1 MSTIRRTKIVATLGP
16 ATDDQATLVA
26 MMRAGVDGVRINCS
40 HGTRNDFIRRAW
52 QAKDAAATAGRH
64 VAIMFDLQGPK
75 IRLHEATRRADLDEG
90 DQVRIVGDPKARG
103 ATGALVVDWPGVV
116 DAAEPGTSEL
126 VIGDGAP
133 RIAIAE
139 RTKGA
144 LVGTCVIPG
153 TALPRKGAF
162 LTHAQVGRMALTEK
176 DRADVRT
183 ALDAGADF
191 IALSFVNGADD
202 IRELR
207 GEILGSSARII
218 AKIETLAAIDHL
230 EEIVDA
236 ADALMVARGDL
247 GVEAGVSRVPLLQKR
262 IIQAANE
269 RGKMVITATQMLES
283 MIDAPEPTRAEA
295 SDVANAVIDGTSCV
309 MLSGET
315 AVGRYPIETIE
326 QMAAIALDAQDGV
339 TPLVVEGGAIG
350 REEGRTTAESVM
362 RAAVLLA
369 REIKAAALVIP
380 TETGG
385 SARAAA
391 RFRPRRPIM
400 ALCTDGEVARQL
412 ALEWGVIPEPLHQR
426 PEEPIEALVERCLL
440 RAQRRLDLPEG
451 SRVVLTSG
459 PQVATPGATS
469 LIAVHRLDAAQ

>member
-1 MSTIRRTKIVATLGP
+1 MDALRRTKIVATLGP

-26 MMRAGVDGVRINCS
+26 MIRAGVDGVRINCS

-52 QAKDAAATAGRH
+52 QARDAAATAGRH

-75 IRLHEATRRADLDEG
+75 VRLHESSRRADLDEG
-90 DQVRIVGDPKARG
+90 DQVRIVGDPRATG

-116 DAAEPGTSEL
+116 DAADPGTSEL

-162 LTHAQVGRMALTEK
+162 LTHAQVRSMALTDK
-176 DRADVRT
+176 DRQDVRT

-202 IRELR
+202 VRELR
-207 GEILGSSARII
+207 GEILGSSARVI
-218 AKIETLAAIDHL
+218 AKIETLLAIEALD
-230 EEIVDA
+230 EIVDA

-247 GVEAGVSRVPLLQKR
+247 GVEAGVPRVPLLQKQ
-262 IIQAANE
+262 IIQAAND

-315 AVGRYPIETIE
+315 AVGRYPLETIE
-326 QMAAIALDAQDGV
+326 QMAEIALDAQDGV
-339 TPLVVEGGAIG
+339 TPLVVEGGGAP
-350 REEGRTTAESVM
+350 REEGRSTAESVM

-380 TETGG
+380 TATGG
-385 SARAAA
+385 SVRAAA
-391 RFRPRRPIM
+391 RFRPRRPIL
-400 ALCTDGEVARQL
+400 ALCNDPEVARQL

-440 RAQRRLDLPEG
+440 RAQRRLGLPEG

-469 LIAVHRLDAAQ
+469 LIAVHRLGSND

>member
-1 MSTIRRTKIVATLGP
+1 MNALRRTKIVATLGP
-16 ATDDQATLVA
+16 ATDDQGALVA
-26 MMRAGVDGVRINCS
+26 MVRAGVDGVRINCS

-52 QAKDAAATAGRH
+52 QARDAAATAGRH

-75 IRLHEATRRADLDEG
+75 IRLHEASRRADLDEG

-103 ATGALVVDWPGVV
+103 ATGSLVVDWPGVV
-116 DAAEPGTSEL
+116 DAADPGTSEL

-139 RTKGA
+139 RAKGA
-144 LVGTCVIPG
+144 LMGTCVIPG
-153 TALPRKGAF
+153 IALPRKGAF
-162 LTHAQVGRMALTEK
+162 LTHAQVGRMALTDK
-176 DRADVRT
+176 DREDVRT

-207 GEILGSSARII
+207 GEILGSPARII
-218 AKIETLAAIDHL
+218 AKIETLSAIEHL
-230 EEIVDA
+230 EEIADA

-283 MIDAPEPTRAEA
+283 MIAAPEPTRAEA

-315 AVGRYPIETIE
+315 AVGRYPVETIQ

-339 TPLVVEGGAIG
+339 TPLIVEGGS
-350 REEGRTTAESVM
+350 REEGRTTGESVM

-369 REIKAAALVIP
+369 REIKAEALVIP

-391 RFRPRRPIM
+391 RFRPRRPIL
-400 ALCTDGEVARQL
+400 ALCSDAEVARHL

-426 PEEPIEALVERCLL
+426 PEEPIDALVERSLR
-440 RAQRRLDLPEG
+440 RAQERLGLPDG
-451 SRVVLTSG
+451 ARVVLTSG

-469 LIAVHRLDAAQ
+469 LIAVHRLGSAG

>member
-1 MSTIRRTKIVATLGP
+1 MSTLRRTKIVATLGP
-16 ATDDQATLVA
+16 STDDQATLVA
-26 MMRAGVDGVRINCS
+26 MIRAGVDGVRVNCS
-40 HGTRNDFIRRAW
+40 HGSREDFIRRAW
-52 QAKDAAATAGRH
+52 QARDAAATAGRH

-75 IRLHEATRRADLDEG
+75 IRLHEASRRADLDEG
-90 DQVRIVGDPKARG
+90 DQVRIVGDPRAKG

-133 RIAIAE
+133 RIAIAQ
-139 RTKGA
+139 RAKGA

-162 LTHAQVGRMALTEK
+162 LTHAQVGRMALTDK
-176 DRADVRT
+176 DRADVKT

-207 GEILGSSARII
+207 GEILGSQARII

-236 ADALMVARGDL
+236 ADAVMVARGDL

-262 IIQAANE
+262 IIQAAND
-269 RGKMVITATQMLES
+269 RGRMVITATQMLES
-283 MIDAPEPTRAEA
+283 MIDTPEPTRAEA

-315 AVGRYPIETIE
+315 AVGKYPVETIE
-326 QMAAIALDAQDGV
+326 QMAAIALDAQDGI
-339 TPLVVEGGAIG
+339 TPLVVEGGGARG
-350 REEGRTTAESVM
+350 DGRTTAESVM

-369 REIKAAALVIP
+369 REIKAEALVIP

-391 RFRPRRPIM
+391 RFRPRRPIL
-400 ALCTDGEVARQL
+400 ALCSDAEVARQL

-426 PEEPIEALVERCLL
+426 PDEPIDALVERCLV
-440 RAQRRLDLPEG
+440 RAQRRLGLPDG
-451 SRVVLTSG
+451 GRVVLTSG

-469 LIAVHRLDAAQ
+469 LIAVHRLGSAD

>member
-1 MSTIRRTKIVATLGP
+1 MSTLRRTKIVATLGP
-16 ATDDQATLVA
+16 STDDQATLVA
-26 MMRAGVDGVRINCS
+26 MIRAGVDGVRVNCS
-40 HGTRNDFIRRAW
+40 HGSREDFIRRAW
-52 QAKDAAATAGRH
+52 QARDAAATAGRH

-75 IRLHEATRRADLDEG
+75 IRLHEASRRADLDEG
-90 DQVRIVGDPKARG
+90 DQVRIVGDPRAKG

-133 RIAIAE
+133 RIAIAQ
-139 RTKGA
+139 RAKGA

-162 LTHAQVGRMALTEK
+162 LTHAQVGRMALTDK
-176 DRADVRT
+176 DRADVKT

-207 GEILGSSARII
+207 GEILGSQARII

-236 ADALMVARGDL
+236 ADAVMVARGDL

-262 IIQAANE
+262 IIQAAND
-269 RGKMVITATQMLES
+269 RGRMVITATQMLES
-283 MIDAPEPTRAEA
+283 MIDTPEPTRAEA

-315 AVGRYPIETIE
+315 AVGKYPVETIE
-326 QMAAIALDAQDGV
+326 QMAAIALDAQDGI
-339 TPLVVEGGAIG
+339 TPLVVEGGGA
-350 REEGRTTAESVM
+350 RDDGRTTAESVM

-369 REIKAAALVIP
+369 REIKAEALVIP

-391 RFRPRRPIM
+391 RFRPRRPIL
-400 ALCTDGEVARQL
+400 ALCSDAEVARQL
-412 ALEWGVIPEPLHQR
+412 ALEWGVMPEPLHQR
-426 PEEPIEALVERCLL
+426 PDEPIDALVERCLV
-440 RAQRRLDLPEG
+440 RAQRRLGLPDG
-451 SRVVLTSG
+451 GRVVLTSG

-469 LIAVHRLDAAQ
+469 LIAVHRLGSAD

>member
-1 MSTIRRTKIVATLGP
+1 MDALRRTKIVATLGP

-52 QAKDAAATAGRH
+52 QARDAAATAGRH

-75 IRLHEATRRADLDEG
+75 IRLHESSRRADLDQG
-90 DQVRIVGDPKARG
+90 DTVRIVGDPKASG

-116 DAAEPGTSEL
+116 EAADPGTSEL

-144 LVGTCVIPG
+144 LMGTCVIPG

-162 LTHAQVGRMALTEK
+162 LTHAQVRSMALTDK
-176 DRADVRT
+176 DREDVRT

-218 AKIETLAAIDHL
+218 AKIETLSAIQHL
-230 EEIVDA
+230 DEIVDA
-236 ADALMVARGDL
+236 ADAVMVARGDL
-247 GVEAGVSRVPLLQKR
+247 GVEAGVSRVPLLQKQ
-262 IIQAANE
+262 IIQAAND

-315 AVGRYPIETIE
+315 AVGRYPIETIQ

-339 TPLVVEGGAIG
+339 TPIVVEGGFASAD
-350 REEGRTTAESVM
+350 GRTTAESVM
-362 RAAVLLA
+362 HAAVLLA
-369 REIKAAALVIP
+369 REIKASALVIP
-380 TETGG
+380 TATGG
-385 SARAAA
+385 SVRAAA
-391 RFRPRRPIM
+391 RFRPRRPIL
-400 ALCTDGEVARQL
+400 ALCSDGEVARQL

-426 PEEPIEALVERCLL
+426 PEEPIEALVERCLM
-440 RAQRRLDLPEG
+440 RAQRRLNLPDG
-451 SRVVLTSG
+451 ARVVLTSG

-469 LIAVHRLDAAQ
+469 LIAVHRLGSAG

>member
-1 MSTIRRTKIVATLGP
+1 MSTLRRTKIVATLGP
-16 ATDDQATLVA
+16 STDDQATLVA
-26 MMRAGVDGVRINCS
+26 MIRAGVDGVRVNCS
-40 HGTRNDFIRRAW
+40 HGSREDFIRRAW
-52 QAKDAAATAGRH
+52 QARDAAATAGRH

-75 IRLHEATRRADLDEG
+75 IRLHEASRRADLDEG
-90 DQVRIVGDPKARG
+90 DQVRIVGDPRAKG

-133 RIAIAE
+133 RIAIAQ
-139 RTKGA
+139 RAKGA

-162 LTHAQVGRMALTEK
+162 LTHAQVGRMALTDK
-176 DRADVRT
+176 DRADVKT

-236 ADALMVARGDL
+236 ADAVMVARGDL

-262 IIQAANE
+262 IIQAAND
-269 RGKMVITATQMLES
+269 RGRMVITATQMLES
-283 MIDAPEPTRAEA
+283 MIDTPEPTRAEA

-315 AVGRYPIETIE
+315 AVGKYPVETIE
-326 QMAAIALDAQDGV
+326 QMAAIALDAQDGI
-339 TPLVVEGGAIG
+339 TPLVVEGGGARG
-350 REEGRTTAESVM
+350 DGRTTAESVM

-369 REIKAAALVIP
+369 REIKAEALVIP

-391 RFRPRRPIM
+391 RFRPRRPIL
-400 ALCTDGEVARQL
+400 ALCSDAEVARQL
-412 ALEWGVIPEPLHQR
+412 ALEWGVRPEPLHQR
-426 PEEPIEALVERCLL
+426 PDEPIDALVERCLV
-440 RAQRRLDLPEG
+440 RAQRRLGLPDG
-451 SRVVLTSG
+451 GRVVLTSG

-469 LIAVHRLDAAQ
+469 LIAVHRLGSAD

>member
-1 MSTIRRTKIVATLGP
+1 MNALRRTKIVATLGP
-16 ATDDQATLVA
+16 ATDDQQTLVA
-26 MMRAGVDGVRINCS
+26 MIRAGVDGVRINCS

-52 QAKDAAATAGRH
+52 QARDAAATAGRH

-75 IRLHEATRRADLDEG
+75 IRLHESSRRADLDEG
-90 DQVRIVGDPKARG
+90 DQVRIVGGPKASG
-103 ATGALVVDWPGVV
+103 ASRALVVDWPGVV
-116 DAAEPGTSEL
+116 AAAAPGTSEL

-162 LTHAQVGRMALTEK
+162 LTHAQVGRMALTDK
-176 DRADVRT
+176 DRDDVRT
-183 ALDAGADF
+183 AMDAGADF
-191 IALSFVNGADD
+191 IALSFVNGAED

-218 AKIETLAAIDHL
+218 AKIETLSAIDHL
-230 EEIVDA
+230 EEIVEV
-236 ADALMVARGDL
+236 ADAVMVARGDL
-247 GVEAGVSRVPLLQKR
+247 GVEAGVPRVPLLQKR
-262 IIQAANE
+262 IISAANAA
-269 RGKMVITATQMLES
+269 GKMVITATQMLES
-283 MIDAPEPTRAEA
+283 MSEAPEPTRAEA

-315 AVGRYPIETIE
+315 AVGKYPIETIH
-326 QMAAIALDAQDGV
+326 QMAAIALDAQDGI
-339 TPLVVEGGAIG
+339 TPLVVEGGA
-350 REEGRTTAESVM
+350 REDSRSTAEAVM

-369 REIKAAALVIP
+369 REIKAEALVIP

-391 RFRPRRPIM
+391 RFRPRRPIL
-400 ALCTDGEVARQL
+400 ALCSDAEVARQM

-426 PEEPIEALVERCLL
+426 PEEPIDALVERCLI
-440 RAQRRLDLPEG
+440 RAQRRLGLPDG
-451 SRVVLTSG
+451 ARVVLTSG

-469 LIAVHRLDAAQ
+469 LIAVHRLGSAD

>member
-1 MSTIRRTKIVATLGP
+1 MSTLRRTKIVATLGP
-16 ATDDQATLVA
+16 STDDQATLVA
-26 MMRAGVDGVRINCS
+26 MIRAGVDGVRVNCS
-40 HGTRNDFIRRAW
+40 HGSREDFIRRAW
-52 QAKDAAATAGRH
+52 QARDAAATAGRH

-75 IRLHEATRRADLDEG
+75 IRLHEASRRADLDEG
-90 DQVRIVGDPKARG
+90 DQVRIVGDPRAKG

-133 RIAIAE
+133 RIAIAQ
-139 RTKGA
+139 RAKGA

-162 LTHAQVGRMALTEK
+162 LTHAQVGRMALTDK
-176 DRADVRT
+176 DRADVKT

-236 ADALMVARGDL
+236 ADAVMVARGDL

-262 IIQAANE
+262 IIQAAND
-269 RGKMVITATQMLES
+269 RGRMVITATQMLES
-283 MIDAPEPTRAEA
+283 MIDTPEPTRAEA

-315 AVGRYPIETIE
+315 AVGKYPVETIE
-326 QMAAIALDAQDGV
+326 QMAAIALDAQDGI
-339 TPLVVEGGAIG
+339 TPLVVEGGGA
-350 REEGRTTAESVM
+350 RDDGRTTAESVM

-369 REIKAAALVIP
+369 REIKAEALVIP

-391 RFRPRRPIM
+391 RFRPRRPIL
-400 ALCTDGEVARQL
+400 ALCSDAEVARQL
-412 ALEWGVIPEPLHQR
+412 ALEWGVMPEPLHQR
-426 PEEPIEALVERCLL
+426 PDEPIDALVERCLV
-440 RAQRRLDLPEG
+440 RAQRRLGLPDG
-451 SRVVLTSG
+451 GRVVLTSG
-459 PQVATPGATS
+459 PQLATPGATS
-469 LIAVHRLDAAQ
+469 LRAVHRLGSAD

>member
-1 MSTIRRTKIVATLGP
+1 MSTLRRTKIVATLGP
-16 ATDDQATLVA
+16 STDDQATLVA
-26 MMRAGVDGVRINCS
+26 MIRAGVDGVRVNCS
-40 HGTRNDFIRRAW
+40 HGSREDFIRRAW
-52 QAKDAAATAGRH
+52 QARDAAATAGRH

-75 IRLHEATRRADLDEG
+75 IRLHEASRRADLDEG
-90 DQVRIVGDPKARG
+90 DQVRIVGDPRAKG

-133 RIAIAE
+133 RIAIAQ
-139 RTKGA
+139 RAKGA

-162 LTHAQVGRMALTEK
+162 LTHAQVGRMALTDK
-176 DRADVRT
+176 DRADVKT

-207 GEILGSSARII
+207 GEILGSQARII

-236 ADALMVARGDL
+236 ADAVMVARGDL

-262 IIQAANE
+262 IIQAAND
-269 RGKMVITATQMLES
+269 RGRMVITATQMLES
-283 MIDAPEPTRAEA
+283 MIDTPEPTRAEA

-315 AVGRYPIETIE
+315 AVGKYPVETIE
-326 QMAAIALDAQDGV
+326 QMAAIALDAQDGI
-339 TPLVVEGGAIG
+339 TPLVVEGGGARG
-350 REEGRTTAESVM
+350 DGRTTAESVM

-369 REIKAAALVIP
+369 REIKAEALVIP

-391 RFRPRRPIM
+391 RFRPRRPIL
-400 ALCTDGEVARQL
+400 ALCSDADVARQL
-412 ALEWGVIPEPLHQR
+412 ALEWGVMPEPLHQR
-426 PEEPIEALVERCLL
+426 PDEPIDALVERCLV
-440 RAQRRLDLPEG
+440 RAQRRLGLPDG
-451 SRVVLTSG
+451 GRVVLTSG

-469 LIAVHRLDAAQ
+469 LIAVHRLGSAD

>member
-1 MSTIRRTKIVATLGP
+1 MSTLRRTKIVATLGP
-16 ATDDQATLVA
+16 STDDQATLVA
-26 MMRAGVDGVRINCS
+26 MIRAGVDGVRVNCS
-40 HGTRNDFIRRAW
+40 HGSREDFIRRAW
-52 QAKDAAATAGRH
+52 QARDAAATAGRH

-75 IRLHEATRRADLDEG
+75 IRLHEASRRADLDEG
-90 DQVRIVGDPKARG
+90 DQVRIVGDPRAKG

-133 RIAIAE
+133 RIAIAQ
-139 RTKGA
+139 RAKGA

-162 LTHAQVGRMALTEK
+162 LTHAQVGRMALTDK
-176 DRADVRT
+176 DRADVKT

-207 GEILGSSARII
+207 GEILGSQARII

-236 ADALMVARGDL
+236 ADAVMVARGDL

-262 IIQAANE
+262 IIQAAND
-269 RGKMVITATQMLES
+269 RGRMVITATQMLES
-283 MIDAPEPTRAEA
+283 MIDTPEPTRAEA

-315 AVGRYPIETIE
+315 AVGKYPVETIE
-326 QMAAIALDAQDGV
+326 QMAAIALDAQDGI
-339 TPLVVEGGAIG
+339 TPLVVEGGGARG
-350 REEGRTTAESVM
+350 DGRTTAESVM

-369 REIKAAALVIP
+369 REIKAEALVIP

-391 RFRPRRPIM
+391 RFRPRRPIL
-400 ALCTDGEVARQL
+400 ALCSDAEVARQL
-412 ALEWGVIPEPLHQR
+412 ALEWGVMPEPLHQR
-426 PEEPIEALVERCLL
+426 PDEPIDALVERCLL
-440 RAQRRLDLPEG
+440 RAQRRLGLPDG
-451 SRVVLTSG
+451 GRVVLTSG

-469 LIAVHRLDAAQ
+469 LIAVHRLGSAD

>member
-1 MSTIRRTKIVATLGP
+1 MSTLRRTKIVATLGP
-16 ATDDQATLVA
+16 STDDQATLVA
-26 MMRAGVDGVRINCS
+26 MIRAGVDGVRVNCS
-40 HGTRNDFIRRAW
+40 HGSREDFIRRAW
-52 QAKDAAATAGRH
+52 QARDAAATAGRH

-75 IRLHEATRRADLDEG
+75 IRLHEASRRADLDEG
-90 DQVRIVGDPKARG
+90 DQVRIVGDPRAKG

-133 RIAIAE
+133 RIAIAQ
-139 RTKGA
+139 RAKGA

-162 LTHAQVGRMALTEK
+162 LTHAQVGRMALTDK
-176 DRADVRT
+176 DRADVKT

-207 GEILGSSARII
+207 GEILGSQARII

-236 ADALMVARGDL
+236 ADAVMVARGDL

-262 IIQAANE
+262 IIQAAND
-269 RGKMVITATQMLES
+269 RGRMVITATQMLES
-283 MIDAPEPTRAEA
+283 MIDTPEPTRAEA

-315 AVGRYPIETIE
+315 AVGKYPVETIE
-326 QMAAIALDAQDGV
+326 QMAAIALDAQDGI
-339 TPLVVEGGAIG
+339 TPLVVEGGGARG
-350 REEGRTTAESVM
+350 DGRTTAESVM

-369 REIKAAALVIP
+369 REIKAEALVIP

-391 RFRPRRPIM
+391 RFRPRRPIL
-400 ALCTDGEVARQL
+400 ALCSDAEVARQL
-412 ALEWGVIPEPLHQR
+412 ALEWGVMPEPLHQR
-426 PEEPIEALVERCLL
+426 PDEPIDALVERCLL
-440 RAQRRLDLPEG
+440 RAQRRLGLPDG
-451 SRVVLTSG
+451 ARVVLTSG

-469 LIAVHRLDAAQ
+469 LIAVHRLGSAD

>member
-1 MSTIRRTKIVATLGP
+1 MSTLRRTKIVATLGP
-16 ATDDQATLVA
+16 STDDQATLVA
-26 MMRAGVDGVRINCS
+26 MIRAGVDGVRVNCS
-40 HGTRNDFIRRAW
+40 HGSREDFIRRAW
-52 QAKDAAATAGRH
+52 QARDAAATAGRH

-75 IRLHEATRRADLDEG
+75 IRLHEASRRADLDEG
-90 DQVRIVGDPKARG
+90 DQVRIVGDPRAKG

-133 RIAIAE
+133 RIAIAQ
-139 RTKGA
+139 RAKGA

-162 LTHAQVGRMALTEK
+162 LTHAQVGRMALTDK
-176 DRADVRT
+176 DRADVKT

-207 GEILGSSARII
+207 GEILGSQARII

-236 ADALMVARGDL
+236 ADAVMVARGDL

-262 IIQAANE
+262 IIQAAND
-269 RGKMVITATQMLES
+269 RGRMVITATQMLES
-283 MIDAPEPTRAEA
+283 MIDTPEPTRAEA

-315 AVGRYPIETIE
+315 AVGKYPVETIE
-326 QMAAIALDAQDGV
+326 QMAAIALDAQDGI
-339 TPLVVEGGAIG
+339 TPLVVEGGGARG
-350 REEGRTTAESVM
+350 DGRTTAESVM

-369 REIKAAALVIP
+369 REIKAEALVIP

-391 RFRPRRPIM
+391 RFRPRRPIL
-400 ALCTDGEVARQL
+400 ALCSDAEVARQL
-412 ALEWGVIPEPLHQR
+412 ALEWGVMPEPLHQR
-426 PEEPIEALVERCLL
+426 PDEPIDALVERCLV
-440 RAQRRLDLPEG
+440 RAQRRLGLPDG
-451 SRVVLTSG
+451 GRVVLTSG

-469 LIAVHRLDAAQ
+469 LIAVHRLGSAD

>member
-1 MSTIRRTKIVATLGP
+1 MDALRRTKIVATLGP

-26 MMRAGVDGVRINCS
+26 MIRAGVDGVRINCS

-52 QAKDAAATAGRH
+52 QARDAAATAGRH

-75 IRLHEATRRADLDEG
+75 IRLHESSRRADLDQG
-90 DQVRIVGDPKARG
+90 DTVRIVGDPRASG

-116 DAAEPGTSEL
+116 EAADPGTSEL

-133 RIAIAE
+133 RIAIAQ

-144 LVGTCVIPG
+144 LMGTCVIPG

-162 LTHAQVGRMALTEK
+162 LTHAQVRSMALTEK
-176 DRADVRT
+176 DREDVRT

-218 AKIETLAAIDHL
+218 AKIETLSAIQHL
-230 EEIVDA
+230 DEIVDA
-236 ADALMVARGDL
+236 ADAVMVARGDL
-247 GVEAGVSRVPLLQKR
+247 GVEAGVSRVPLLQKQ
-262 IIQAANE
+262 IIQAANDY
-269 RGKMVITATQMLES
+269 GKMVITATQMLES

-315 AVGRYPIETIE
+315 AVGRYPIDTIE
-326 QMAAIALDAQDGV
+326 HMAAIALDAQDGV
-339 TPLVVEGGAIG
+339 TPIVVEGGGAS
-350 REEGRTTAESVM
+350 RDGRTTAESVM

-369 REIKAAALVIP
+369 REIKASALVIP
-380 TETGG
+380 TATGG

-391 RFRPRRPIM
+391 RFRPRRPIL
-400 ALCTDGEVARQL
+400 ALCSDGEVARQL

-426 PEEPIEALVERCLL
+426 PEEPIEALVERCLM
-440 RAQRRLDLPEG
+440 RAQRRLNLPDG
-451 SRVVLTSG
+451 ARVVLTSG

-469 LIAVHRLDAAQ
+469 LIAVHRLSSSAA

>member
-1 MSTIRRTKIVATLGP
+1 MSTLRRTKIVATLGP
-16 ATDDQATLVA
+16 STDDQATLVA
-26 MMRAGVDGVRINCS
+26 MIRAGVDGVRVNCS
-40 HGTRNDFIRRAW
+40 HGSREDFIRRAW
-52 QAKDAAATAGRH
+52 QARDAAATAGRH

-75 IRLHEATRRADLDEG
+75 IRLHEASRRADLDEG
-90 DQVRIVGDPKARG
+90 DQVRIVGDPRAKG

-133 RIAIAE
+133 RIAIAQ
-139 RTKGA
+139 RAKGA

-162 LTHAQVGRMALTEK
+162 LTHAQVGRMALTDK
-176 DRADVRT
+176 DRADVKT

-236 ADALMVARGDL
+236 ADAVMVARGDL

-262 IIQAANE
+262 IIQAAND
-269 RGKMVITATQMLES
+269 RGRMVITATQMLES
-283 MIDAPEPTRAEA
+283 MIDTPEPTRAEA

-315 AVGRYPIETIE
+315 AVGKYPVETIE
-326 QMAAIALDAQDGV
+326 QMAAIALDAQDGI
-339 TPLVVEGGAIG
+339 TPLVVEGGGA
-350 REEGRTTAESVM
+350 RDDGRTTAESVM

-369 REIKAAALVIP
+369 REIKAEALVIP

-391 RFRPRRPIM
+391 RFRPRRPIL
-400 ALCTDGEVARQL
+400 ALCSDAEVARQL

-426 PEEPIEALVERCLL
+426 PDAPIDTLVERCLL
-440 RAQRRLDLPEG
+440 RAQRRLGLPDG
-451 SRVVLTSG
+451 ARVVLTSG

-469 LIAVHRLDAAQ
+469 LIAVHRLGSAD

>member
-26 MMRAGVDGVRINCS
+26 MIRAGVDGVRINCS

-75 IRLHEATRRADLDEG
+75 IRLHEASRRADLDEG

-103 ATGALVVDWPGVV
+103 ATSALVVDWPGVV
-116 DAAEPGTSEL
+116 DAADPGTSEL

-191 IALSFVNGADD
+191 IALSFVNGAED

-218 AKIETLAAIDHL
+218 AKIETLSAIENL
-230 EEIVDA
+230 EEIVEA

-262 IIQAANE
+262 IIEAANA

-369 REIKAAALVIP
+369 REIKAAALIIP

-400 ALCTDGEVARQL
+400 ALCSDGEVARQL

-469 LIAVHRLDAAQ
+469 LIAVHRLDAAE

>member
-1 MSTIRRTKIVATLGP
+1 MSTLRRTKIVATLGP
-16 ATDDQATLVA
+16 STDDQATLVA
-26 MMRAGVDGVRINCS
+26 MIRAGVDGVRVNCS
-40 HGTRNDFIRRAW
+40 HGSREDFIRRAW
-52 QAKDAAATAGRH
+52 QARDAAATAGRH

-75 IRLHEATRRADLDEG
+75 IRLHEASRRADLDEG
-90 DQVRIVGDPKARG
+90 DQVRIVGDPRAKG

-133 RIAIAE
+133 RIAIAQ
-139 RTKGA
+139 RAKGA

-162 LTHAQVGRMALTEK
+162 LTHAQVGRMALTDK
-176 DRADVRT
+176 DRADVKT

-207 GEILGSSARII
+207 GEILGSQARII

-236 ADALMVARGDL
+236 ADAVMVARGDL

-262 IIQAANE
+262 IIQAAND
-269 RGKMVITATQMLES
+269 RGRMVITATQMLES
-283 MIDAPEPTRAEA
+283 MIDTPEPTRAEA

-315 AVGRYPIETIE
+315 AVGKYPVETIE
-326 QMAAIALDAQDGV
+326 QMAAIALDAQDGI
-339 TPLVVEGGAIG
+339 TPLVVEGGGA
-350 REEGRTTAESVM
+350 RDDGRTTAESVM

-369 REIKAAALVIP
+369 REIKAEALVIP

-391 RFRPRRPIM
+391 RFRPRRPIL
-400 ALCTDGEVARQL
+400 ALCSDADVARQL
-412 ALEWGVIPEPLHQR
+412 ALEWGVMPEPLHQR
-426 PEEPIEALVERCLL
+426 PDEPIDALVERCLV
-440 RAQRRLDLPEG
+440 RAQRRLGLPDG
-451 SRVVLTSG
+451 GRVVLTSG

-469 LIAVHRLDAAQ
+469 LIAVHRLGSAD

>member
-1 MSTIRRTKIVATLGP
+1 MSTLRRTKIVATLGP
-16 ATDDQATLVA
+16 STDDQATLVA
-26 MMRAGVDGVRINCS
+26 MIRAGVDGVRVNCS
-40 HGTRNDFIRRAW
+40 HGSREDFIRRAW
-52 QAKDAAATAGRH
+52 QARDAAATAGRH

-75 IRLHEATRRADLDEG
+75 IRLHEASRRADLDEG
-90 DQVRIVGDPKARG
+90 DQVRIVGDPRAKG

-133 RIAIAE
+133 RIAIAQ
-139 RTKGA
+139 RAKGA

-162 LTHAQVGRMALTEK
+162 LTHAQVGRMALTDK
-176 DRADVRT
+176 DRADVKT

-207 GEILGSSARII
+207 GEILGSQARII

-236 ADALMVARGDL
+236 ADAVMVARGDL

-262 IIQAANE
+262 IIQAAND
-269 RGKMVITATQMLES
+269 RGRMVITATQMLES
-283 MIDAPEPTRAEA
+283 MIDTPEPTRAEA

-315 AVGRYPIETIE
+315 AVGKYPVETIE
-326 QMAAIALDAQDGV
+326 QMAAIALDAQDGI
-339 TPLVVEGGAIG
+339 TPLVVEGGGA
-350 REEGRTTAESVM
+350 RDDGRTTAESVM

-369 REIKAAALVIP
+369 REIKAEALVIP

-391 RFRPRRPIM
+391 RFRPRRPIL
-400 ALCTDGEVARQL
+400 ALCSDAEVARQL

-426 PEEPIEALVERCLL
+426 PDEPIDALVERCLL
-440 RAQRRLDLPEG
+440 RAQRRLGLPDG
-451 SRVVLTSG
+451 ARVVLTSG

-469 LIAVHRLDAAQ
+469 LIAVHRLGSAD

>member
-1 MSTIRRTKIVATLGP
+1 MSTLRRTKIVATLGP
-16 ATDDQATLVA
+16 STDDQATLVA
-26 MMRAGVDGVRINCS
+26 MIRAGVDGVRVNCS
-40 HGTRNDFIRRAW
+40 HGSREDFIRRAW
-52 QAKDAAATAGRH
+52 QARDAAATAGRH

-75 IRLHEATRRADLDEG
+75 IRLHEASRRADLDEG
-90 DQVRIVGDPKARG
+90 DQVRIVGDPRAKG

-133 RIAIAE
+133 RIAIAQ
-139 RTKGA
+139 RAKGA

-162 LTHAQVGRMALTEK
+162 LTHAQVGRMALTDK
-176 DRADVRT
+176 DRADVKT

-191 IALSFVNGADD
+191 IALSFVNGAED

-236 ADALMVARGDL
+236 ADAVMVARGDL

-262 IIQAANE
+262 IIQAAND
-269 RGKMVITATQMLES
+269 RGRMVITATQMLES
-283 MIDAPEPTRAEA
+283 MIDTPEPTRAEA

-315 AVGRYPIETIE
+315 AVGKYPVETIE
-326 QMAAIALDAQDGV
+326 QMAAIALDAQDGI
-339 TPLVVEGGAIG
+339 TPLVVEGGGA
-350 REEGRTTAESVM
+350 RDDGRTTAESVM

-369 REIKAAALVIP
+369 REIKAEALVIP

-391 RFRPRRPIM
+391 RFRPRRPIL
-400 ALCTDGEVARQL
+400 ALCSDAEVARQL

-426 PEEPIEALVERCLL
+426 PDEPIDALVERCLL
-440 RAQRRLDLPEG
+440 RAQRRLGLPDG
-451 SRVVLTSG
+451 ARVVLTSG

-469 LIAVHRLDAAQ
+469 LIAVHRLGSAD

>member
-1 MSTIRRTKIVATLGP
+1 MSTLRRTKIVATLGP
-16 ATDDQATLVA
+16 STDDQATLVA
-26 MMRAGVDGVRINCS
+26 MIRAGVDGVRVNCS
-40 HGTRNDFIRRAW
+40 HGSREDFIRRAW
-52 QAKDAAATAGRH
+52 QARDAAATAGRH

-75 IRLHEATRRADLDEG
+75 IRLHEASRRADLDEG
-90 DQVRIVGDPKARG
+90 DQVRIVGDPRAKG

-133 RIAIAE
+133 RIAIAQ
-139 RTKGA
+139 RAKGA

-162 LTHAQVGRMALTEK
+162 LTHAQVGRMALTDK
-176 DRADVRT
+176 DRADVKT

-207 GEILGSSARII
+207 GEILGSQARII

-236 ADALMVARGDL
+236 ADAVMVARGDL

-262 IIQAANE
+262 IIQAAND
-269 RGKMVITATQMLES
+269 RGRMVITATQMLES
-283 MIDAPEPTRAEA
+283 MIDTPEPTRAEA

-315 AVGRYPIETIE
+315 AVGKYPVETIE
-326 QMAAIALDAQDGV
+326 QMAAIALDAQDGI
-339 TPLVVEGGAIG
+339 TPLVVEGGGARG
-350 REEGRTTAESVM
+350 DGRTTAESVM

-369 REIKAAALVIP
+369 REIKAEALVIP

-391 RFRPRRPIM
+391 RFRPRRPIL
-400 ALCTDGEVARQL
+400 ALCSDAEVARQL
-412 ALEWGVIPEPLHQR
+412 ALEWGVMPEPLHQR
-426 PEEPIEALVERCLL
+426 PDEPIDALVERCLV
-440 RAQRRLDLPEG
+440 RAERRLGLPDG
-451 SRVVLTSG
+451 GRVVLTSG

-469 LIAVHRLDAAQ
+469 LIAVHRLGSAD

>member
-1 MSTIRRTKIVATLGP
+1 MSTLRRTKIVATLGP
-16 ATDDQATLVA
+16 STDDQATLVA
-26 MMRAGVDGVRINCS
+26 MIRAGVDGVRVNCS
-40 HGTRNDFIRRAW
+40 HGSREDFIRRAW
-52 QAKDAAATAGRH
+52 QARDAAATAGRH

-75 IRLHEATRRADLDEG
+75 IRLHEASRRADLDEG
-90 DQVRIVGDPKARG
+90 DQVRIVGDPLAKG

-133 RIAIAE
+133 RIAIAQ
-139 RTKGA
+139 RAKGA

-162 LTHAQVGRMALTEK
+162 LTHAQVGRMALTDK
-176 DRADVRT
+176 DRADVKT

-236 ADALMVARGDL
+236 ADAVMVARGDL

-262 IIQAANE
+262 IIQAAND
-269 RGKMVITATQMLES
+269 RGRMVITATQMLES
-283 MIDAPEPTRAEA
+283 MIDTPEPTRAEA

-315 AVGRYPIETIE
+315 AVGKYPVETIE
-326 QMAAIALDAQDGV
+326 QMAAIALDAQDGI
-339 TPLVVEGGAIG
+339 TPLVVEGGGARG
-350 REEGRTTAESVM
+350 DGRTTAESVM

-369 REIKAAALVIP
+369 REIKAEALVIP

-391 RFRPRRPIM
+391 RFRPRRPIL
-400 ALCTDGEVARQL
+400 ALCSDAEVARQL
-412 ALEWGVIPEPLHQR
+412 ALEWGVMPEPLHQR
-426 PEEPIEALVERCLL
+426 PDEPIDALVERCLV
-440 RAQRRLDLPEG
+440 RAQRRLGLPDG
-451 SRVVLTSG
+451 GRVVLTSG

-469 LIAVHRLDAAQ
+469 LIAVHRLGSAD

>member
-1 MSTIRRTKIVATLGP
+1 MDALRRTKIVATLGP
-16 ATDDQATLVA
+16 STDDQSTLVA

-52 QAKDAAATAGRH
+52 QARDAAATAGRH

-75 IRLHEATRRADLDEG
+75 IRLHEASRRADLDEG
-90 DQVRIVGDPKARG
+90 DKVRIVGDPRASG

-116 DAAEPGTSEL
+116 DAADPGTSEL

-133 RIAIAE
+133 RIAIAQ

-162 LTHAQVGRMALTEK
+162 LTHAQVRSMALTDK
-176 DRADVRT
+176 DRHDVRT

-218 AKIETLAAIDHL
+218 AKIETLAAIQHL
-230 EEIVDA
+230 DEIVDA
-236 ADALMVARGDL
+236 ADAVMVARGDL
-247 GVEAGVSRVPLLQKR
+247 GVEAGVSRVPLLQKQ
-262 IIQAANE
+262 IIQAAND

-326 QMAAIALDAQDGV
+326 QMSEIALDAQDGV
-339 TPLVVEGGAIG
+339 MPVVVEGGFASSD
-350 REEGRTTAESVM
+350 GRTTAESVM

-369 REIKAAALVIP
+369 REIKASALVIP
-380 TETGG
+380 TATGG
-385 SARAAA
+385 SVRAAA
-391 RFRPRRPIM
+391 RFRPRRPIL
-400 ALCTDGEVARQL
+400 ALCNDAEVARQL

-426 PEEPIEALVERCLL
+426 PEEPIEALVERCLT
-440 RAQRRLDLPEG
+440 RAQRRLALPDG
-451 SRVVLTSG
+451 ARVVLTSG

-469 LIAVHRLDAAQ
+469 LIAVHRLGTAA

>member
-1 MSTIRRTKIVATLGP
+1 MSTLRRTKIVATLGP
-16 ATDDQATLVA
+16 STDDQATLVA
-26 MMRAGVDGVRINCS
+26 MIRAGVDGVRVNCS
-40 HGTRNDFIRRAW
+40 HGSREDFIRRAW
-52 QAKDAAATAGRH
+52 QARDAAATAGRH

-75 IRLHEATRRADLDEG
+75 IRLHEASRRADLDEG
-90 DQVRIVGDPKARG
+90 DQVRIVGDPRAKG

-139 RTKGA
+139 RAKGA

-162 LTHAQVGRMALTEK
+162 LTHAQVGRMALTDK
-176 DRADVRT
+176 DRADVKT

-236 ADALMVARGDL
+236 ADAVMVARGDL

-262 IIQAANE
+262 IIQAAND
-269 RGKMVITATQMLES
+269 RGRMVITATQMLES
-283 MIDAPEPTRAEA
+283 MIDTPEPTRAEA

-315 AVGRYPIETIE
+315 AVGKYPVETIE
-326 QMAAIALDAQDGV
+326 QMAAIALDAQDGI
-339 TPLVVEGGAIG
+339 TPLVVEGGGARG
-350 REEGRTTAESVM
+350 DGRTTAESVM

-369 REIKAAALVIP
+369 REIKAEALVIP

-391 RFRPRRPIM
+391 RFRPRRPIL
-400 ALCTDGEVARQL
+400 ALCSDAEVARQL
-412 ALEWGVIPEPLHQR
+412 ALEWGVMPEPLHQR
-426 PEEPIEALVERCLL
+426 PDEPIDALVERCLV
-440 RAQRRLDLPEG
+440 RAQRRLGLPDG
-451 SRVVLTSG
+451 GRVVLTSG

-469 LIAVHRLDAAQ
+469 LIAVHRLGSAD

>member
-1 MSTIRRTKIVATLGP
+1 MDAIRRTKIVATLGP

-40 HGTRNDFIRRAW
+40 HGSRNDFIRRAW
-52 QAKDAAATAGRH
+52 QARDAAATAGKH
-64 VAIMFDLQGPK
+64 VAIIFDLQGPK
-75 IRLHEATRRADLDEG
+75 IRLHESSRRADLDEG
-90 DQVRIVGDPKARG
+90 DTVRIVGDPKASG

-116 DAAEPGTSEL
+116 EAADPGMSEL

-144 LVGTCVIPG
+144 LMGTCVIPG

-162 LTHAQVGRMALTEK
+162 LTHAQVRSMALTDK
-176 DRADVRT
+176 DREDVRT
-183 ALDAGADF
+183 AMHAGADF
-191 IALSFVNGADD
+191 VALSFVNGADD

-207 GEILGSSARII
+207 GEILGSTARII
-218 AKIETLAAIDHL
+218 AKIETLSAIQHL
-230 EEIVDA
+230 DEIVEA
-236 ADALMVARGDL
+236 ADAVMVARGDL

-262 IIQAANE
+262 IIQSANE
-269 RGKMVITATQMLES
+269 RGRMVITATQMLES
-283 MIDAPEPTRAEA
+283 MIDVPEPTRAEA

-315 AVGRYPIETIE
+315 AVGRYPVETIQ

-339 TPLVVEGGAIG
+339 TPLVVEGGV
-350 REEGRTTAESVM
+350 REQGGSTAESVM

-369 REIKAAALVIP
+369 REIKAEALVIP
-380 TETGG
+380 TATGG

-391 RFRPRRPIM
+391 RFRPRRPIL
-400 ALCTDGEVARQL
+400 ALCNDGEVARQL

-426 PEEPIEALVERCLL
+426 PDEPIDALVERCLT
-440 RAQRRLDLPEG
+440 RAQRRLNLPDG
-451 SRVVLTSG
+451 ARVVLTSG

-469 LIAVHRLDAAQ
+469 LIAVHRLGSAA

>member
-1 MSTIRRTKIVATLGP
+1 MNALRRTKIVATLGP
-16 ATDDQATLVA
+16 ATDDQQTLVA
-26 MMRAGVDGVRINCS
+26 MIRAGVDGVRINCS

-52 QAKDAAATAGRH
+52 QARDAAATAGRH

-75 IRLHEATRRADLDEG
+75 IRLHESSRRADLDEG
-90 DQVRIVGDPKARG
+90 DQVRIVGDPKASG
-103 ATGALVVDWPGVV
+103 ASRALVVDWPGVV
-116 DAAEPGTSEL
+116 EAAAPGTSEL

-144 LVGTCVIPG
+144 LVGRCVIPG

-162 LTHAQVGRMALTEK
+162 LTHAQVGRMALTDK
-176 DRADVRT
+176 DREDVRT
-183 ALDAGADF
+183 AMDAGADF
-191 IALSFVNGADD
+191 IALSFVNGAED

-218 AKIETLAAIDHL
+218 AKIETLSAIDHL
-230 EEIVDA
+230 EEIVEV
-236 ADALMVARGDL
+236 ADAVMVARGDL
-247 GVEAGVSRVPLLQKR
+247 GVEAGVPRVPLLQKR
-262 IIQAANE
+262 IISAANE
-269 RGKMVITATQMLES
+269 AGKMVITATQMLES
-283 MIDAPEPTRAEA
+283 MSEAPEPTRAEA

-315 AVGRYPIETIE
+315 AVGKYPIETIQ

-339 TPLVVEGGAIG
+339 TPLAVEGGAP
-350 REEGRTTAESVM
+350 RLTGRTTAESVM
-362 RAAVLLA
+362 HAAVLLA
-369 REIKAAALVIP
+369 RDIKAEALVIP

-391 RFRPRRPIM
+391 RFRPRRPIL
-400 ALCTDGEVARQL
+400 ALCSDAEVARQL

-426 PEEPIEALVERCLL
+426 PEEAIDALVERCLA
-440 RAQRRLDLPEG
+440 RAQRRLSLPDG
-451 SRVVLTSG
+451 ARVVLTSG

-469 LIAVHRLDAAQ
+469 LIAVHRLGSPD

>member
-1 MSTIRRTKIVATLGP
+1 MSTLRRTKIVATLGP
-16 ATDDQATLVA
+16 STDDQATLVA
-26 MMRAGVDGVRINCS
+26 MIRAGVDGVRVNCS
-40 HGTRNDFIRRAW
+40 HGSREDFIRRAW
-52 QAKDAAATAGRH
+52 QARDAAATAGRH

-75 IRLHEATRRADLDEG
+75 IRLHEASRRADLDEG
-90 DQVRIVGDPKARG
+90 DQVRIVGDPRAKG

-133 RIAIAE
+133 RIAIAQ
-139 RTKGA
+139 RAKGA

-162 LTHAQVGRMALTEK
+162 LTHAQVGRMALTDK
-176 DRADVRT
+176 DRADVKT

-207 GEILGSSARII
+207 GEILGSQARII

-236 ADALMVARGDL
+236 ADAVMVARGDL

-262 IIQAANE
+262 IIQAAND
-269 RGKMVITATQMLES
+269 RGRMVITATQMLES
-283 MIDAPEPTRAEA
+283 MIDTPEPTRAEA

-315 AVGRYPIETIE
+315 AVGKYPVETIQ
-326 QMAAIALDAQDGV
+326 QMAAIALDAQDGI
-339 TPLVVEGGAIG
+339 TPLVVEGGGARG
-350 REEGRTTAESVM
+350 DGRTTAESVM

-369 REIKAAALVIP
+369 REIKAEALVIP

-391 RFRPRRPIM
+391 RFRPRRPIL
-400 ALCTDGEVARQL
+400 ALCSDADVARQL
-412 ALEWGVIPEPLHQR
+412 ALEWGVMPEPLHQR
-426 PEEPIEALVERCLL
+426 PDEPIDALVERCLV
-440 RAQRRLDLPEG
+440 RAQRRLGLPDG
-451 SRVVLTSG
+451 ARVVLTSG

-469 LIAVHRLDAAQ
+469 LIAVHRLGSAD

>member
-1 MSTIRRTKIVATLGP
+1 MSTLRRTKIVATLGP
-16 ATDDQATLVA
+16 STDDQATLVA
-26 MMRAGVDGVRINCS
+26 MIRAGVDGVRVNCS
-40 HGTRNDFIRRAW
+40 HGSREDFIRRAW
-52 QAKDAAATAGRH
+52 QARDAAATAGRH

-75 IRLHEATRRADLDEG
+75 IRLHEASRRADLDEG
-90 DQVRIVGDPKARG
+90 DQVRIVGDPRAKG

-133 RIAIAE
+133 RIAIAQ
-139 RTKGA
+139 RAKGA

-162 LTHAQVGRMALTEK
+162 LTHAQVGRMALTDK
-176 DRADVRT
+176 DRADVKT

-236 ADALMVARGDL
+236 ADAVMVARGDL

-262 IIQAANE
+262 IIQAAND
-269 RGKMVITATQMLES
+269 RGRMVITATQMLES
-283 MIDAPEPTRAEA
+283 MIDTPEPTRAEA

-315 AVGRYPIETIE
+315 AVGKYPVETIE
-326 QMAAIALDAQDGV
+326 QMAAIALDAQDGI
-339 TPLVVEGGAIG
+339 TPLVVEGGGA
-350 REEGRTTAESVM
+350 RDDGRTTAESVM

-369 REIKAAALVIP
+369 REIKAEALVIP

-391 RFRPRRPIM
+391 RFRPRRPIL
-400 ALCTDGEVARQL
+400 ALCSDAEVARQL
-412 ALEWGVIPEPLHQR
+412 ALEWGVMPEPLHQR
-426 PEEPIEALVERCLL
+426 PDEPIDALVERCLV
-440 RAQRRLDLPEG
+440 RAQRRLGLPDG
-451 SRVVLTSG
+451 GRVVLTSG

-469 LIAVHRLDAAQ
+469 LIAVHRLGSAD

>member
-1 MSTIRRTKIVATLGP
+1 MSTLRRTKIVATLGP
-16 ATDDQATLVA
+16 STDDQATLVA
-26 MMRAGVDGVRINCS
+26 MIRAGVDGVRVNCS
-40 HGTRNDFIRRAW
+40 HGSREDFIRRAW
-52 QAKDAAATAGRH
+52 QARDAAATAGRH

-75 IRLHEATRRADLDEG
+75 IRLHEASRRADLDEG
-90 DQVRIVGDPKARG
+90 DQVRIVGDPRAKG

-133 RIAIAE
+133 RIAIAQ
-139 RTKGA
+139 RAKGA

-162 LTHAQVGRMALTEK
+162 LTHAHVGRMALTDK
-176 DRADVRT
+176 DRADVKT

-191 IALSFVNGADD
+191 IALSFVNGAED

-218 AKIETLAAIDHL
+218 AKIETLAAIDPL

-236 ADALMVARGDL
+236 ADAVMVARGDL

-262 IIQAANE
+262 IIQAAND
-269 RGKMVITATQMLES
+269 RGRMVITATQMLES
-283 MIDAPEPTRAEA
+283 MIDTPEPTRAEA

-315 AVGRYPIETIE
+315 AVGKYPVETIE
-326 QMAAIALDAQDGV
+326 QMAAIALDAQDGI
-339 TPLVVEGGAIG
+339 TPLVVEGGGARG
-350 REEGRTTAESVM
+350 DGRTTAESVM

-369 REIKAAALVIP
+369 REIKAEALVIP

-391 RFRPRRPIM
+391 RFRPRRPIL
-400 ALCTDGEVARQL
+400 ALCSDADVARQL

-426 PEEPIEALVERCLL
+426 PDEPIDALVERCLG
-440 RAQRRLDLPEG
+440 RAQRRLGLPDG
-451 SRVVLTSG
+451 ARVVLTSG

-469 LIAVHRLDAAQ
+469 LIAVHRLGSAD

>member
-1 MSTIRRTKIVATLGP
+1 MSTLRRTKIVATLGP
-16 ATDDQATLVA
+16 STDDQATLVA
-26 MMRAGVDGVRINCS
+26 MIRAGVDGVRVNCS
-40 HGTRNDFIRRAW
+40 HGSREDFIRRAW
-52 QAKDAAATAGRH
+52 QARDAAATAGRH

-75 IRLHEATRRADLDEG
+75 IRLHEASRRADLDEG
-90 DQVRIVGDPKARG
+90 DQVRIVGDPRAKG

-139 RTKGA
+139 RAKGA

-162 LTHAQVGRMALTEK
+162 LTHAQVGRMALTDK
-176 DRADVRT
+176 DRADVKT

-207 GEILGSSARII
+207 GEILGSQARII

-236 ADALMVARGDL
+236 ADAVMVARGDL

-262 IIQAANE
+262 IIQAAND
-269 RGKMVITATQMLES
+269 RGRMVITATQMLES
-283 MIDAPEPTRAEA
+283 MIDTPEPTRAEA

-315 AVGRYPIETIE
+315 AVGKYPVETIE
-326 QMAAIALDAQDGV
+326 QMAAIALDAQDGI
-339 TPLVVEGGAIG
+339 TPLVVEGGGA
-350 REEGRTTAESVM
+350 RDDGRTTAESVM

-369 REIKAAALVIP
+369 REIKAEALVIP

-391 RFRPRRPIM
+391 RFRPRRPIL
-400 ALCTDGEVARQL
+400 ALCSDAEVARQL
-412 ALEWGVIPEPLHQR
+412 ALEWGVMPEPLHQR
-426 PEEPIEALVERCLL
+426 PDEPIDALVERCLV
-440 RAQRRLDLPEG
+440 RAQRRLGLPDG
-451 SRVVLTSG
+451 GRVVLTSG

-469 LIAVHRLDAAQ
+469 LIAVHRLGSAD

>member
-1 MSTIRRTKIVATLGP
+1 MSTLRRTKIVATLGP
-16 ATDDQATLVA
+16 STDDQATLVA
-26 MMRAGVDGVRINCS
+26 MIRAGVDGVRVNCS
-40 HGTRNDFIRRAW
+40 HGSREDFIRRAW
-52 QAKDAAATAGRH
+52 QARDAAATAGRH

-75 IRLHEATRRADLDEG
+75 IRLHEASRRADLDEG
-90 DQVRIVGDPKARG
+90 DQVRIVGDPRAKG

-133 RIAIAE
+133 RIAIAQ
-139 RTKGA
+139 RAKGA

-162 LTHAQVGRMALTEK
+162 LTHAQVGRMALTDK
-176 DRADVRT
+176 DRADVKT

-207 GEILGSSARII
+207 GEILGSQARII

-236 ADALMVARGDL
+236 ADAVMVARGDL

-262 IIQAANE
+262 IIQAAND
-269 RGKMVITATQMLES
+269 RGRMVITATQMLES
-283 MIDAPEPTRAEA
+283 MIDTPEPTRAEA

-315 AVGRYPIETIE
+315 AVGKYPVETIE
-326 QMAAIALDAQDGV
+326 QMAAIALDAQDGI
-339 TPLVVEGGAIG
+339 TPLVVEGGGA
-350 REEGRTTAESVM
+350 RDDGRTTAESVM

-369 REIKAAALVIP
+369 REIKAEALVIP

-391 RFRPRRPIM
+391 RFRPRRPIL
-400 ALCTDGEVARQL
+400 ALCSDAEVARQL

-426 PEEPIEALVERCLL
+426 PDEPIDALVERCLV
-440 RAQRRLDLPEG
+440 RAQRRLGLPDG
-451 SRVVLTSG
+451 GRVVLTSG

-469 LIAVHRLDAAQ
+469 LIAVHRLGSAD